1 MVYQGYNYKLSK
13 SVREKDRLRGRFFC
27 FGVCVR
33 IIVEF
38 ADAFSK
44 NEFLSAYNALF
55 ADEIRKKQ
63 NVSAEAR
70 ACKRCRRPYNNPL
83 SLLCFC
89 INICYIELSIIFNL
103 GGLFMKRMK
112 VLTVL
117 CAAALLL
124 SGCSNAVDVPQTDPV
139 ETLPVE
145 EGPVRPQDDF
155 YRYVNG
161 ETLADAEF
169 AYGSGNA
176 GVPEELDQLFH
187 EIDDAVLT
195 FYLMGDVLGANL
207 GELSGSYDAL
217 DTIRDKH

>member
-1 MVYQGYNYKLSK
+1 
-13 SVREKDRLRGRFFC
+13 
-27 FGVCVR
+27 
-33 IIVEF
+33 
-38 ADAFSK
+38 
-44 NEFLSAYNALF
+44 
-55 ADEIRKKQ
+55 
-63 NVSAEAR
+63 
-70 ACKRCRRPYNNPL
+70 
-83 SLLCFC
+83 
-89 INICYIELSIIFNL
+89 
-103 GGLFMKRMK
+103 MKRMK

-124 SGCSNAVDVPQTDPV
+124 SGCSNAVDVPQTEPV
-139 ETLPVE
+139 ETLPVD

-169 AYGSGNA
+169 AYGSGTA
-176 GVPEELDQLFH
+176 ADALD
-187 EIDDAVLT
+187 DDAVLT

>member
-1 MVYQGYNYKLSK
+1 
-13 SVREKDRLRGRFFC
+13 
-27 FGVCVR
+27 
-33 IIVEF
+33 
-38 ADAFSK
+38 
-44 NEFLSAYNALF
+44 
-55 ADEIRKKQ
+55 
-63 NVSAEAR
+63 
-70 ACKRCRRPYNNPL
+70 
-83 SLLCFC
+83 
-89 INICYIELSIIFNL
+89 
-103 GGLFMKRMK
+103 MKRMK

-139 ETLPVE
+139 ETLPVD

-217 DTIRDKH
+217 DTIRGKH

>member
-1 MVYQGYNYKLSK
+1 
-13 SVREKDRLRGRFFC
+13 
-27 FGVCVR
+27 
-33 IIVEF
+33 
-38 ADAFSK
+38 
-44 NEFLSAYNALF
+44 
-55 ADEIRKKQ
+55 
-63 NVSAEAR
+63 
-70 ACKRCRRPYNNPL
+70 
-83 SLLCFC
+83 
-89 INICYIELSIIFNL
+89 
-103 GGLFMKRMK
+103 MKRMK

-169 AYGSGNA
+169 AYGSGSA

-187 EIDDAVLT
+187 EIDDAETLEEFLLLDASVSSEYGTANTLNLSLGVNYHGQYDAVLT

-217 DTIRDKH
+217 DTIRGKH